1 MITVLGKG
9 GYAKVVLI
17 RKNEDGNLF
26 ALKILK
32 KKFIGILNDER
43 TKKTNRSYNYGKKR
57 TGASAAPV
65 HSQTL

>member
-17 RKNEDGNLF
+17 RKNDDGNLF

-32 KKFIGILNDER
+32 KKFIGNIN
-43 TKKTNRSYNYGKKR
+43 
-57 TGASAAPV
+57 A
-65 HSQTL
+65 